1 MMSLL
6 DLTKL
11 RTVEVK
17 AQEVIDAARALRDQ
31 KLRAF
36 DADLYR
42 NEIYWATLT
51 ESQRTERLAY
61 RQLLLDLTEQPGFP
75 VAIDWPVVPE
85 VTNG

>member
-1 MMSLL
+1 MTLL

-11 RTVEVK
+11 RTIEVK

-51 ESQRTERLAY
+51 DSQRTERLAY
-61 RQLLLDLTEQPGFP
+61 RQLLLDLTEQAGFP
-75 VAIDWPVVPE
+75 ADINWPVMPE
-85 VTNG
+85 VQ